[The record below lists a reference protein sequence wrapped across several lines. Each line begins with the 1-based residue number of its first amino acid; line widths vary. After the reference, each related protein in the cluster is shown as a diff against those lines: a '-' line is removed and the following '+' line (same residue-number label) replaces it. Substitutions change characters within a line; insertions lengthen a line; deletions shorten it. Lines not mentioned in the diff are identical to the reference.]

1 MSRSKPKQLAVRTKL
16 SPAAAVAGAV
26 ASSLPPT
33 PSRVP
38 APPTTSL
45 DNPWKIEKHSVIR
58 KKAVAIVA
66 MRAQGYSTDEI
77 AQELKIRPKS
87 VRNYVYLATKSGFL
101 VNKQGSFFADP
112 KDSIEFELAHK
123 AIRNLHAALDDEPVT
138 IESTG
143 EIKPI
148 SKVMYDATMELAH
161 GALFKQFDPPKES
174 ASLPGMQVLA
184 IKIDMPTTGDTTV
197 REGSMG
203 GSPIYE
209 GSVNDVDQS
218 D

>member
-1 MSRSKPKQLAVRTKL
+1 MSRSKPKQLAVRTES
-16 SPAAAVAGAV
+16 SPAAVMAGAV

-38 APPTTSL
+38 APPTTL
-45 DNPWKIEKHSVIR
+45 TNPWKIEKHSVVR

-77 AQELKIRPKS
+77 AHELKIRPRS
-87 VRNYVYLATKSGFL
+87 VHNYVYLATKSGFL
-101 VNKQGSFFADP
+101 TNKKGSFFADP

-123 AIRNLHAALDDEPVT
+123 VVRNLNAALDDEPITV
-138 IESTG
+138 ESG

-148 SKVMYDATMELAH
+148 NKVIYEATMELAK
-161 GALFKQFDPPKES
+161 GSLFKRFDQPKDT
-174 ASLPGMQVLA
+174 AALPSMQVLA

-197 REGSMG
+197 REGSIG
-203 GSPIYE
+203 GTPIYE
-209 GSVNDVDQS
+209 GSVDDSGQR